1 MGFRSNTA
9 AIYRG
14 RNWEPQVSLLKP
26 GLLAI
31 TIIASFMIATESGH
45 AQASSPSAVSHRTTP
60 AIPTHRIAIVE
71 GEAQAGHAFERPIGN
86 GLKILL
92 EPIASGWVLRVVPAQ
107 GPRGPHDYAEL
118 ATPPY
123 QSVSPL
129 LISIDFGFRAQDA
142 LAWNPRRFRFAADRA
157 SFAELSAAYDQ
168 SQHLAKFDRAA
179 ETRLAESRLATL
191 VSRTPEA
198 ELTIL
203 DARLVQ
209 GTGNQAQSAAMVA
222 LHPNWSARQVDQ
234 PADGVATPLG
244 RLNWLRFR
252 IRLDL
257 PPDFHADKAL
267 RVERSGPL

>member
-1 MGFRSNTA
+1 MGFRSNSA
-9 AIYRG
+9 AIGSG
-14 RNWEPQVSLLKP
+14 RNWAPKVSLLRP

-31 TIIASFMIATESGH
+31 TIITSFIIATESGH
-45 AQASSPSAVSHRTTP
+45 AQASRPSVAPHRTNPATP
-60 AIPTHRIAIVE
+60 AHRVAIVE
-71 GEAQAGHAFERPIGN
+71 GEAQAGQAFERPIGN

-129 LISIDFGFRAQDA
+129 LISTDFSFRAQDA
-142 LAWNPRRFRFAADRA
+142 LAWNPRRFRFAAGRA

-168 SQHLAKFDRAA
+168 SQRVAKLNRAA
-179 ETRLAESRLATL
+179 EMRLAESRLALL

-209 GTGNQAQSAAMVA
+209 GTGDQAQSAAMVA

-257 PPDFHADKAL
+257 PTEFHADKSL
-267 RVERSGPL
+267 RIERSGPL